1 MAGEEDFLFIDRAG
15 IIWDWEGNFSKLI
28 DQGSHR
34 GASHRALGQGVLIN
48 HNTIQWYSR

>member
-1 MAGEEDFLFIDRAG
+1 MTGEEDLLFIDRAG
-15 IIWDWEGNFSKLI
+15 MIWDWEGNFSKLI
-28 DQGSHR
+28 DR